1 MSSDIQDF
9 VAKNDLLLFGYERGL
24 SPVEWH
30 KLDLPSFIDALF
42 QRGKG
47 LDECFEEIKS
57 PEYQIWDNQRF
68 NKEVDYSD
76 YRCFRYNPIIFS
88 KEGKKCIHR
97 ILLKDDTE
105 TMTWI
110 EGRQFAIMPPA
121 TFVGRNNWNRNARYL
136 YAIAIDLDGVTP
148 EKLEGFFRMI
158 AKPEYYPTPNIIV
171 NSGHGLH
178 LYYLLAEPVAL
189 YNVAIWKSLTKFKH
203 NLTAVVWRPESSTIP
218 KAQIQYQPILQAF
231 RLPGTLTKFGEVIT
245 AWECLG
251 VRPYTIEELNSVLLG
266 SYALTEDE
274 IRTIKGYP
282 YNPNKITLEEAKR
295 RYPEWYQNRVVEKK
309 RVGKT
314 WHLNRAV
321 YDWWRGRLREGHN
334 NLVGHRYWSIMVLF
348 VYASKCRIPFDEAME
363 DAMEFLEPFD
373 ERTTDEGNHFTEEDI
388 KAASKAYHDNSC
400 KFPIKKIEALTLFRI
415 DSPSRRNGLTQG
427 EHLEIARAIRDIKV
441 RQKGLSKWDEKNG
454 RPKGSVV
461 TEKDSPQA
469 KIVQQWRS
477 ANPDSKNK
485 SQCARETG
493 LSRPTVRKWW
503 GD

>member
-1 MSSDIQDF
+1 MSSDVQDF
-9 VAKNDLLLFGYERGL
+9 VAKNELLLFGYERGL

-57 PEYQIWDNQRF
+57 PEYQIWENQRF

-158 AKPEYYPTPNIIV
+158 AKPEYYPIPNIIV

-189 YNVAIWKSLTKFKH
+189 YNVAIWKALTKFKH

-251 VRPYTIEELNSVLLG
+251 ARPYTIEELNSVLLG

-415 DSPSRRNGLTQG
+415 DSPSRRNGRKQAM
-427 EHLEIARAIRDIKV
+427 HLRLARANRDVLQIE
-441 RQKGLSKWDEKNG
+441 KGRSNWREGNG
-454 RPKGSVV
+454 RPKATPENSQHSQMV
-461 TEKDSPQA
+461 QA
-469 KIVQQWRS
+469 WRA
-477 ANPDSKNK
+477 ANPDSNNK
-485 SQCARETG
+485 SQCARDLG
-493 LSRPTVRKWW
+493 LSRPCVRKWW
-503 GD
+503 DS